1 MVQESILWCRIVVK
15 ESWDL
20 LKPSCQGQMK
30 VILFTENPPPHWSEL
45 CSQNGD
51 IFNAPEWHT
60 VLSKGFGSNTLYG
73 WDESTSTGLTV
84 TIFKAGPFRIGY
96 LAFPVGGCLPAEA
109 ISPHIIEVMRNSD
122 LNKTIHLLRMPA
134 SAFVQKEILCCPAQA
149 TLETTIESLQEWDLT
164 ELSYNLQKAVKRAG
178 RSPLK
183 IVDAVNPSQGSVLFQ
198 FYKDTIKR
206 HGGNMRYTE
215 KYFQA
220 LIELSRTH
228 SNLRCVLA
236 MSGGEIAGFLAVG
249 LHQNTAYDLHCCMN
263 MQFRRYNPSDLLTAF
278 SISWAKGE
286 GMERYNLG
294 SSPLKQASLIAYKE
308 KWGGATREQQTYELA
323 LRPVQAAIFNASAT
337 LYERARKLLRFE

>member
-1 MVQESILWCRIVVK
+1 MEIIQ
-15 ESWDL
+15 
-20 LKPSCQGQMK
+20 
-30 VILFTENPPPHWSEL
+30 FTENPSSHWSEL

-51 IFNAPEWHT
+51 IFNSPEWHA
-60 VLSKGFGSNTLYG
+60 VLSKGFGSKTLYG

-84 TIFKAGPFRIGY
+84 TIFKVGPFRIGY
-96 LAFPVGGCLPAEA
+96 LAFPVGGGIPGEA
-109 ISPHIIEVMRNSD
+109 ISPNIIEVMRNSE
-122 LNKTIHLLRMPA
+122 LNKTVHLLRMPA
-134 SAFVQKEILCCPAQA
+134 SAFVQKEVLPYPSKTSI
-149 TLETTIESLQEWDLT
+149 ETAIESLQEWDLT
-164 ELSYNLQKAVKRAG
+164 ELSHNLQKAVKRAG

-198 FYKDTIKR
+198 FYKDTVKR

-220 LIELSRTH
+220 LIELSKTH

-236 MSGGEIAGFLAVG
+236 ISGGEIVGFLAVV

-263 MQFRRYNPSDLLTAF
+263 LQFRRYNPSDFLTDF

-294 SSPLKQASLIAYKE
+294 SSPLKQASLVAYKE
-308 KWGGATREQQTYELA
+308 KWGGATREQKTYELA
-323 LRPVQAAIFNASAT
+323 LRPVQAAMFNASAI
-337 LYERARKLLRFE
+337 LYERARKSLRFE